1 MQEWPR
7 RLLVVEDEPMVASLL
22 SDVLRSAGFD
32 VLTVT
37 NVVDARVQAEEFDP
51 DAALIDINLGEGPN
65 GLQLAHLLHTTRPDI
80 ALVILTKH
88 PDPRTVGAD
97 PRDLPPD
104 CGYLRKDMVTDTT
117 YLLDSINAVLTDQSR
132 GVRHDLSGHRPLAD
146 LTPKQLDALRMAA
159 MGMSNA
165 AIARERGTSE
175 RNVEALLQN
184 AFAALGIVPSPD
196 VNPRVEAVCRYIAA
210 AGLPS
215 RRKAPSP

>member
-65 GLQLAHLLHTTRPDI
+65 GLQLAHMLHRTRPDI

-97 PRDLPPD
+97 PRDLPPG
-104 CGYLRKDMVTDTT
+104 CGYLRKDMVTDTA
-117 YLLDSINAVLTDQSR
+117 YLLESINAVLTDQSR
-132 GVRHDLSGHRPLAD
+132 DVRHDLSGQRPLAD

-159 MGMSNA
+159 MGMSNS

-184 AFAALGIVPSPD
+184 AFAALGIVSSPD

-215 RRKAPSP
+215 RTKAPSP